1 MTSHAA
7 KPSFKL
13 IRPARQETS
22 VVFAS
27 PHSGQFYPESFQKA
41 AVLDALTLRSS
52 EDAFVGD
59 LFAAAPEYGAPLL
72 LACYPRAYVD
82 LNRAATE
89 LDPAVI
95 AGLRRGGTSPRV
107 ASGLGVI
114 PRVVA
119 NGRCIY
125 RGKITMA
132 EAQTRLANV
141 WRPFHGQLSELVN
154 ETQSAFGEAILI
166 DCHSMPHDAALQSR
180 RGGVIPHVILGD
192 RFGGSASGWVTDAIE
207 AAFTDEG
214 LTVHRNAPFA
224 GAYTAQHYGR
234 PAERRHAVQVEI
246 DRALYMDEASITPN
260 AEFETFRALIAR
272 VTAKLVQIGQ
282 DRRRLAAE

>member
-13 IRPARQETS
+13 IRPARQQTS

-27 PHSGQFYPESFQKA
+27 PHSGQYYPESFQQA

-59 LFAAAPEYGAPLL
+59 LFASAPAHGAPLL
-72 LACYPRAYVD
+72 LARYPRAYVD

-132 EAQTRLANV
+132 EAQSRLATV
-141 WRPFHGQLSELVN
+141 WRPFHGQLSELVSD
-154 ETQSAFGEAILI
+154 THRAFGEAILI
-166 DCHSMPHDAALQSR
+166 DCHSMPHDAALQAR

-192 RFGGSASGWVTDAIE
+192 RFGGSAASWVTNAIE
-207 AAFTDEG
+207 AAFTAEG

-224 GAYTAQHYGR
+224 GAYTAQHYGQ
-234 PAERRHAVQVEI
+234 PADNRHAVQIEI
-246 DRALYMDEASITPN
+246 DRALYMDEATITPN
-260 AEFETFRALIAR
+260 AEFERFRDLIGR
-272 VTAKLVQIGQ
+272 VTAKLVEIGQ
-282 DRRRLAAE
+282 GRRSLAAE